1 MMSKQIEQNI
11 SNNINIYQIIS
22 TYNISTYIHISTFI
36 IRITDWPMTMT
47 ISPAYTLVEIPAQ
60 GGPRKGDMPWSWC
73 RCHWVNEW
81 SESCWSKWNPVTY
94 NQYIIIKIKIM
105 IIISYIYILLI
116 LMYIILICVHTFLL
130 VYSVYIYIYIIY
142 TQPVVV
148 LASFGFRK
156 RAPSF
161 VWTGYLEVTKGE
173 KLEALSVLRQV
184 PLISW

>member
-1 MMSKQIEQNI
+1 
-11 SNNINIYQIIS
+11 
-22 TYNISTYIHISTFI
+22 
-36 IRITDWPMTMT
+36 MTMT

-73 RCHWVNEW
+73 RRHWVNEW
-81 SESCWSKWNPVTY
+81 SESCWIKWNPVTY
-94 NQYIIIKIKIM
+94 NQSIIIKMKIM
-105 IIISYIYILLI
+105 IIIYYIYFFI
-116 LMYIILICVHTFLL
+116 LMYIIAICVHTFLL
-130 VYSVYIYIYIIY
+130 VYSIYMYIYIFIYIIY
-142 TQPVVV
+142 TQSVVV

-184 PLISW
+184 PLIS

>member
-1 MMSKQIEQNI
+1 MLFFFCGLLDMMSKQIEQNI
-11 SNNINIYQIIS
+11 SNNINIIYQIIS
-22 TYNISTYIHISTFI
+22 TYIKLYQHIIYQHISTFI

-105 IIISYIYILLI
+105 IIISYIYII
-116 LMYIILICVHTFLL
+116 NPYVYNFNMCTYIFISIQ
-130 VYSVYIYIYIIY
+130 YIYIYDYVCIYIY
-142 TQPVVV
+142 T
-148 LASFGFRK
+148 LYI
-156 RAPSF
+156 PS
-161 VWTGYLEVTKGE
+161 L
-173 KLEALSVLRQV
+173 
-184 PLISW
+184 

>member
-116 LMYIILICVHTFLL
+116 LMYIILIRVHTFLL
-130 VYSVYIYIYIIY
+130 VYSIYIYIIY

>member
-1 MMSKQIEQNI
+1 
-11 SNNINIYQIIS
+11 
-22 TYNISTYIHISTFI
+22 
-36 IRITDWPMTMT
+36 MTMT

-73 RCHWVNEW
+73 RRHWVNEW
-81 SESCWSKWNPVTY
+81 SESCWIKWNPVTY
-94 NQYIIIKIKIM
+94 NQSIIIKMKIM
-105 IIISYIYILLI
+105 IIIYYIYIFLNPYVYYCN
-116 LMYIILICVHTFLL
+116 MCTYIFISIQ
-130 VYSVYIYIYIIY
+130 YIYVYIYIFIYIIY
-142 TQPVVV
+142 TQSVVV

-184 PLISW
+184 PLIS